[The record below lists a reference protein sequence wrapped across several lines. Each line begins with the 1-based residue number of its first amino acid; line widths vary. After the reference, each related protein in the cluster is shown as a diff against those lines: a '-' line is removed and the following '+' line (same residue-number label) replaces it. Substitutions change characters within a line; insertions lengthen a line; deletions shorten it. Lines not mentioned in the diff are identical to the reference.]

1 MPKIKPILFNTEMV
15 KAILDGRKTV
25 TRRVCKITVNGGV
38 SVSHN
43 FCETCCYPEVNKDGI
58 CANFFNADNIY
69 VGAAK
74 PPCQPGDI
82 LYVRETWNYGY
93 FDSSDEELCNAT
105 WFEAMPIDYDGVII
119 NCHYVYRA
127 DYTEKEQSE
136 MGVEHD
142 DGSYRMDWRPSI
154 HMPKEAARIF
164 LRVTNV
170 RVERLQ
176 DIDEGQARKEG
187 FLNDIDFINGTGKSA
202 AKHFADL
209 WDSTVNPD
217 DKYGWIA
224 NPWVWVIEFERINR
238 EDI

>member
-25 TRRVCKITVNGGV
+25 TRRVCKITVNAGV

-58 CANFFNADNIY
+58 CVNFFNADKIY

-82 LYVRETWNYGY
+82 LYVRETWQQNY
-93 FDSSDEELCNAT
+93 
-105 WFEAMPIDYDGVII
+105 
-119 NCHYVYRA
+119 
-127 DYTEKEQSE
+127 
-136 MGVEHD
+136 
-142 DGSYRMDWRPSI
+142 DGSYAYRAGHKFECEKGWRPSI

-176 DIDEGQARKEG
+176 EITEDGVCEEGAGKLISCPNERTIYYPEGGMEACFNTDVCFKCDYID
-187 FLNDIDFINGTGKSA
+187 KSYPEL
-202 AKHFADL
+202 FGEIV
-209 WDSTVNPD
+209 WNSTIKPRALPL
-217 DKYGWIA
+217 YGWIA